1 MIISSTYNELEQD
14 RYFTWFRDNEK
25 HPYIYLAAIRRAIL
39 QPSRYFT
46 AIRRSILQPYI
57 CIAAI
62 RPAILQSYIYL
73 AAIRNYILQSY
84 IYLAAIRQD
93 ILQPYIYQTLIRHV
107 TDKKSNFLFAISSI
121 KLKQSSN
128 NNAYC
133 NVELISVSQFKFNTE
148 TPTQVRNELLGIHR
162 AISK

>member
-73 AAIRNYILQSY
+73 AAIRPAILQS
-84 IYLAAIRQD
+84 
-93 ILQPYIYQTLIRHV
+93 YIYQTLIRHV